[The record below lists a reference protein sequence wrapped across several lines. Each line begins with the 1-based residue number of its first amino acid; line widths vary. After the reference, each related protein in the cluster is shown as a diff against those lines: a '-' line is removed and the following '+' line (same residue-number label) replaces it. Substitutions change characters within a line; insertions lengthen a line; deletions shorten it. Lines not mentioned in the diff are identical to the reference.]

1 MKNNNEDKKLSISNL
16 NNINI
21 INVLYIN
28 GDFNLNSK
36 SEKKGLLEHIKK
48 LLKTFLKIKD
58 SFS

>member
-1 MKNNNEDKKLSISNL
+1 MKNNNEEKKLSISNL

-21 INVLYIN
+21 ILYIN

-36 SEKKGLLEHIKK
+36 SEKKGLLVHIKR